1 MTKRIFLAGASGAI
15 GRRLAP
21 LLVANG
27 WQVFGSTRSKEKEI
41 TLRNMGV
48 EPIVVDVYDSAALSR
63 LVSEIHPEIVIH
75 QLTDLPY
82 ALEASEMTAALVRN
96 ARLRGEGTRNLVSAA
111 VNAGAKRLIAQ
122 SIAFIYD
129 DGTSPKMEADPLL
142 PLTHPVYGETVQGVL
157 SLERQVLAAPFDGIV
172 LRYGLLYGP
181 GTGFDA
187 PIAPGS
193 VHVDAAAKAAELAVT
208 MGQRGIYNVTES
220 DGAYSSEAAIN
231 AFGWNADGGWATK
244 GHGTSNAWVVSRLP
258 TRPPEAPPNS
268 RLQLSSAQ
276 NVWR

>member
-231 AFGWNADGGWATK
+231 AFGWNAGWRV
-244 GHGTSNAWVVSRLP
+244 GD
-258 TRPPEAPPNS
+258 
-268 RLQLSSAQ
+268 
-276 NVWR
+276 